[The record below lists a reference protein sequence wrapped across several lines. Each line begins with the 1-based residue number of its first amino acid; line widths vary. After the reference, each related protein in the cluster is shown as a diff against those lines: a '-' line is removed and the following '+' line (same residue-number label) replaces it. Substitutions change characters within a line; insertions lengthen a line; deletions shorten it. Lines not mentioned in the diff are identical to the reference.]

1 MADNRYSASETL
13 DQVSKVSMLAG
24 STSSCESRSDP
35 SAAERRRHDR
45 RTVSFGFFELDEGNG
60 GIILNV
66 GLGGLCIQAA
76 RSVSGEFVPKV
87 RFQLGDAQKWGE
99 VSCRIAWAS
108 KSKKTIGLVF
118 ETLSNGSEQLL
129 RNWLNPTCRQDCNSA
144 LDYRFDLDA
153 NNHSDLGAIG
163 HNQIGTDGRPTSN
176 GTERL
181 VTAKLAPSLRPS
193 AAVVGISGFLLI
205 AIVFLFVAMY
215 RRKIPLSP
223 TVAAERSHM
232 NLHLEHQSGDL
243 RLSWNP
249 NSAII
254 VRASKAHLLIA
265 DGPSRKF
272 VDLDSSDLQ
281 GGSIIYTPLS
291 QDVTLTL
298 EVDQIGS
305 SAVVSETT
313 HSLGPVQNSPTQAA
327 EKPVAQTV
335 GKIEPKQ
342 LQSGSADAS
351 QTQQP
356 KGVSTPSTVHNVQV
370 RTGGSKGILIDDGL
384 KSSEN
389 PRLPSVDAAQR
400 DFVSINQAPPRELD
414 GFKSILSTPNVN
426 APPNSIPSSSKAE
439 PIQQATNLIAAQLIE
454 KQDPVFPAI
463 AKQVH
468 ASGTVEVEFHIGT
481 DGKVHDIN
489 VVRGT
494 PVLAHAAVEA
504 VRRWRY
510 NPARLNGAPVETDGR
525 AILKFE

>member
-1 MADNRYSASETL
+1 
-13 DQVSKVSMLAG
+13 MLAG

-35 SAAERRRHDR
+35 SAAERRRHER
-45 RTVSFGFFELDEGNG
+45 RAVSFGFGFFELDEGNG
-60 GIILNV
+60 GTILNV
-66 GLGGLCIQAA
+66 GLGGLCIQAV
-76 RSVSGEFVPKV
+76 RSVSAEFLPKL
-87 RFQLGDAQKWGE
+87 RFQMGDDQKWGE
-99 VSCRIAWAS
+99 VSCRIVWAS
-108 KSKKTIGLVF
+108 TSKKTIGLVF
-118 ETLSNGSEQLL
+118 DSLSNGSEQLL
-129 RNWLNPTCRQDCNSA
+129 RNWLNPNCLQDYNSA
-144 LDYRFDLDA
+144 LNYGFGLDA
-153 NNHSDLGAIG
+153 DNRLDLGAIG

-176 GTERL
+176 GTVRL
-181 VTAKLAPSLRPS
+181 LREKLAFLRPS
-193 AAVVGISGFLLI
+193 AAIVGISGFFLVVIAFLL
-205 AIVFLFVAMY
+205 VAMY

-223 TVAAERSHM
+223 TVATERSHM
-232 NLHLEHQSGDL
+232 NLHLEHQSRDL

-254 VRASKAHLLIA
+254 MRASKAHLLIA
-265 DGPSRKF
+265 DGASRKF

-313 HSLGPVQNSPTQAA
+313 HLLGPVQDSPTQAA
-327 EKPVAQTV
+327 EKPAAQTV
-335 GKIEPKQ
+335 GKIQPKQ
-342 LQSGSADAS
+342 LQSGSADTS
-351 QTQQP
+351 QTQQS
-356 KGVSTPSTVHNVQV
+356 KSVSTPSTVHDVKTQV
-370 RTGGSKGILIDDGL
+370 RTGGSKGILIHDGM

-389 PRLPSVDAAQR
+389 PRLPSFDVSQR
-400 DFVSINQAPPRELD
+400 DFVSINPAPPRELD
-414 GFKSILSTPNVN
+414 GFKSILSTPNMN
-426 APPNSIPSSSKAE
+426 APPNSIPASSKAE

-494 PVLAHAAVEA
+494 PILAHAAVEA
-504 VRRWRY
+504 VQRWRY

>member
-1 MADNRYSASETL
+1 VFDTL
-13 DQVSKVSMLAG
+13 L
-24 STSSCESRSDP
+24 
-35 SAAERRRHDR
+35 
-45 RTVSFGFFELDEGNG
+45 
-60 GIILNV
+60 
-66 GLGGLCIQAA
+66 
-76 RSVSGEFVPKV
+76 
-87 RFQLGDAQKWGE
+87 
-99 VSCRIAWAS
+99 
-108 KSKKTIGLVF
+108 
-118 ETLSNGSEQLL
+118 NGSEQLL
-129 RNWLNPTCRQDCNSA
+129 RNWLNTKCLQDCDSA
-144 LDYRFDLDA
+144 LDYRSGLDA
-153 NNHSDLGAIG
+153 NNGSDLGVIG
-163 HNQIGTDGRPTSN
+163 HNQVGTDGRPTSN

-181 VTAKLAPSLRPS
+181 LQEKLASLLPS
-193 AAVVGISGFLLI
+193 AAIVGISCFLLVVI
-205 AIVFLFVAMY
+205 AFLFVAMY

-223 TVAAERSHM
+223 TVATERSHM
-232 NLHLEHQSGDL
+232 NLNLEHQSGDL

-254 VRASKAHLLIA
+254 ERASKAHLLIT
-265 DGPSRKF
+265 DGASRKS

-327 EKPVAQTV
+327 EKPVGQIV
-335 GKIEPKQ
+335 EMIQLKQ
-342 LQSGSADAS
+342 PQSGSADTS
-351 QTQQP
+351 QTQQS
-356 KGVSTPSTVHNVQV
+356 KGVSTPSTVHNVKAQV
-370 RTGGSKGILIDDGL
+370 RTSGLKGILIHDGL

-389 PRLPSVDAAQR
+389 SKLPSFDASQR
-400 DFVSINQAPPRELD
+400 DFVPINQAPPRELD

-426 APPNSIPSSSKAE
+426 SPLNSIPSSSKAE

-454 KQDPVFPAI
+454 KQDPVYPAI

-494 PVLAHAAVEA
+494 AILAHAAVEA
-504 VRRWRY
+504 VQRWRY